1 MICAVRTG
9 STMPITTEDL
19 VPGFSLPPLTRT
31 ITVEQIVS
39 SSRGR
44 ESLWGLPSAG
54 KNIHNDTETARS
66 IGARDVVAGGVV
78 TMALGWEMLLDAFG
92 DRWING
98 GQLACTF
105 INLVCG
111 GDELTVNA
119 VVREPAEGDPDGRVH
134 LDISIENQE
143 GAKVIIGKASVA
155 AG

>member
-1 MICAVRTG
+1 MTVTA
-9 STMPITTEDL
+9 EDL
-19 VPGFSLPPLTRT
+19 LPGFNPPSLTRT
-31 ITVEQIVS
+31 ITVEQVVS

-44 ESLWGLPSAG
+44 ESLWGLPHAG

-78 TMALGWEMLLDAFG
+78 TMSLGWEMLLDAFG
-92 DRWING
+92 ERWLNG
-98 GQLACTF
+98 VQLSCTF

-119 VVREPAEGDPDGRVH
+119 VVREPGEGDTEDRVH

-143 GAKVIIGKASVA
+143 GAKVIVGKASVA

>member
-1 MICAVRTG
+1 MTVTA
-9 STMPITTEDL
+9 EHL

-44 ESLWGLPSAG
+44 EPLWNLPHAG

-92 DRWING
+92 DRWLNG
-98 GQLACTF
+98 GHLSCTF
-105 INLVCG
+105 VNLVCG
-111 GDELTVNA
+111 GDRLTVNA
-119 VVREPAEGDPDGRVH
+119 TVKEPAEGDADDRVH
-134 LDISIENQE
+134 LDMSIENQE
-143 GAKVIIGKASVA
+143 GAKVIVGKASVA

>member
-1 MICAVRTG
+1 MTFTV
-9 STMPITTEDL
+9 EEL

-31 ITVEQIVS
+31 ITVEQVVS

-44 ESLWGLPSAG
+44 ESLWGLPPAG

-78 TMALGWEMLLDAFG
+78 TMSLGWEMLMDAFG
-92 DRWING
+92 ERWLNG
-98 GQLACTF
+98 GQLSCTF

-119 VVREPAEGDPDGRVH
+119 VVREPGEGDAEDRVH

-143 GAKVIIGKASVA
+143 GAKVIVGKASVA

>member
-1 MICAVRTG
+1 MTVTV
-9 STMPITTEDL
+9 EDL
-19 VPGFSLPPLTRT
+19 VPGFTLPALTRT
-31 ITVEQIVS
+31 ITAEQIVS

-44 ESLWGLPSAG
+44 ESLWGLPPAG
-54 KNIHNDTETARS
+54 RNIHNDTETARS

-78 TMALGWEMLLDAFG
+78 TMALGWEMLLDALG
-92 DRWING
+92 DRWLNG

-105 INLVCG
+105 VNLVCG

-119 VVREPAEGDPDGRVH
+119 NVREPAEGDAEDRVH

-143 GAKVIIGKASVA
+143 GAKVIVGKASVA